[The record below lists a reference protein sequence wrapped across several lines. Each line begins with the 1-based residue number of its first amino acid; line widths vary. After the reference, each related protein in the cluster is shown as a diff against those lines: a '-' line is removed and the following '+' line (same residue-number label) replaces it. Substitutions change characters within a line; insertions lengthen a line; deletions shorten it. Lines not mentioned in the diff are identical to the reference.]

1 MTDSIVND
9 SIDDWQLIFYPKEFA
24 LQNPFMT
31 LEQFSL
37 NTEELKEQ
45 AELAT
50 RIRAE
55 IT

>member
-1 MTDSIVND
+1 MTDSIACRI
-9 SIDDWQLIFYPKEFA
+9 IDNWQPIFYPREFA

-37 NTEELKEQ
+37 TTEELKEQ